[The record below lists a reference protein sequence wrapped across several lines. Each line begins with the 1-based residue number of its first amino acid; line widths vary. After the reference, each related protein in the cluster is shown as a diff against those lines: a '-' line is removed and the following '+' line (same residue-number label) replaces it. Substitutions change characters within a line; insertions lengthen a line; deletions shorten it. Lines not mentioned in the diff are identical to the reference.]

1 MGALVATQRSRA
13 SGHRSHHGSPW
24 RTRSFSVRPSCRATL
39 ANTRSGLC
47 GERSVT
53 VLRLMKI
60 ASEWSDYISVRG
72 DYSAE
77 VLAHYGI
84 DNVTITGCPSLLSNL
99 DASHRVA
106 KPQRQV
112 TRVALKCSGG
122 RPEERLFR
130 RCWRGRRLAS
140 GRARRVQTNRL
151 NVPLPRLAFAAGPG
165 LRCPGGV
172 TGVYLCPLDRQNERC
187 FRSGVSRLFVPGL
200 WHH

>member
-1 MGALVATQRSRA
+1 MGALVASQRSRA

-60 ASEWSDYISVRG
+60 ASEWSDSISVRG

-84 DNVTITGCPSLLSNL
+84 DNVTITGCPPLLANL

-112 TRVALKCSGG
+112 TRVALKRSGG

-130 RCWRGRRLAS
+130 RCWRGRA
-140 GRARRVQTNRL
+140 
-151 NVPLPRLAFAAGPG
+151 PRLRSSATSADQPPERASPETCLAAGLDFVAQAG
-165 LRCPGGV
+165 LP
-172 TGVYLCPLDRQNERC
+172 GVYLCLGQTERRC